1 MPVHIIPFQS
11 HLSQALPTVVGNVD
25 YQIFRQQLDR
35 VNQLLYQCEVENQFI
50 LVSMDRWLNQGVK
63 TARHISVKQQLNF
76 QQHSRKALR
85 CNIARILT
93 DESFRD
99 FSARLADSP
108 VLQKFCLLDN
118 LEVIRVPGKSTL
130 QRYNN
135 WLPAS
140 LMREIINPFLKQAGI
155 NANLAEPL
163 DLDAVFVDTTC
174 VKANIHFPV
183 DWVLLRDGT
192 RTLMKAV
199 ILIREQGLKHR
210 MDDPDQFM
218 REMNQLSITMTM
230 TRRKAGSKKN
240 RKKVLRQMKKM
251 VRRVEEHAKRHHALL
266 SQEWQKTQWT
276 EKQARQVMERI
287 DQVLKLLPKARK
299 QAHER
304 IIGDRAVK
312 NADKLLSLYETDVR
326 VIVRGKADAEIE
338 FGNTLYLAEN
348 RQGVIVDY
356 HLWRESAPAD
366 SKMVEESLNRIKEI
380 VGNDALP
387 QVRSLAADRGF
398 DSAKTRNSL
407 SAAGIYNGIC
417 PRSPAS
423 LKQRL
428 QEDRFVDCQRRRS
441 QTEARIGI
449 FKNRFLG
456 RPLRTKGFERRELAV
471 AWGVLAHNLWVIA
484 RLPLREE
491 AATEPK
497 AA

>member
-1 MPVHIIPFQS
+1 MTVNIIPFQI
-11 HLSQALPTVVGNVD
+11 HLSPALPTVVGNVD
-25 YQIFRQQLDR
+25 YHIFRQQLDR
-35 VNQLLYQCEVENQFI
+35 VNQLLHQCDVENQFV
-50 LVSMDRWLNQGVK
+50 LLSTEQWLKQGVNHV
-63 TARHISVKQQLNF
+63 RHINGKQQRIF

-108 VLQKFCLLDN
+108 VLQKFCLLDSIP
-118 LEVIRVPGKSTL
+118 VIKVPGKSTL

-135 WLPAS
+135 WLTAPA
-140 LMREIINPFLKQAGI
+140 MRKIINPLLKQAGI
-155 NANLAEPL
+155 NADLAEPL
-163 DLDAVFVDTTC
+163 DLDALFADTTC
-174 VKANIHFPV
+174 VKSNIHFPV

-210 MDDPDQFM
+210 MDDPEQFM
-218 REMNQLSITMTM
+218 REMNQLSIKMTM
-230 TRRKAGSKKN
+230 TRRKADSKKT
-240 RKKVLRQMKKM
+240 RKKVLRQMKKV
-251 VRRVEEHAKRHHALL
+251 VRRVEKHAKRHHELL
-266 SQEWQKTQWT
+266 SQEWQKTEWT
-276 EKQARQVMERI
+276 EKQAEQVLSRI
-287 DQVLKLLPKARK
+287 DQVLELLPKARK

-304 IIGDRAVK
+304 IIGERTVK
-312 NADKLLSLYETDVR
+312 SADKLLSLYETDAR

-356 HLWRESAPAD
+356 QLWRESAPAD
-366 SKMVEESLNRIKEI
+366 SKMVEECLKRIMEI
-380 VGNDALP
+380 TGNDALP
-387 QVRSLAADRGF
+387 QVKSFAADRGF

-407 SAAGIYNGIC
+407 SDAEIYNGIC
-417 PRSPAS
+417 PRSPAL

-428 QEDRFVDCQRRRS
+428 QEDRFVDCQQRRS

-449 FKNRFLG
+449 FKNMFLS
-456 RPLRTKGFERRELAV
+456 RPLRVKGFERRELAV

-484 RLPLREE
+484 RMPIRED

>member
-1 MPVHIIPFQS
+1 MTVNLIPFQI
-11 HLSQALPTVVGNVD
+11 HLSPALPTVVGNVD
-25 YQIFRQQLDR
+25 YHIFRQQLDR
-35 VNQLLYQCEVENQFI
+35 INQLLHQCDVENQFV
-50 LVSMDRWLNQGVK
+50 LLSTEQWLKQGANHV
-63 TARHISVKQQLNF
+63 RPINGKQQLIF

-118 LEVIRVPGKSTL
+118 LPVIKVPGKSTL

-135 WLPAS
+135 WLPAPA
-140 LMREIINPFLKQAGI
+140 MRKIINPLLEQAGI
-155 NANLAEPL
+155 DADLAEPL
-163 DLDAVFVDTTC
+163 DLDAWFADTTC
-174 VKANIHFPV
+174 LKANIHFPV

-210 MDDPDQFM
+210 MDDPEQFM
-218 REMNQLSITMTM
+218 REMNQLSIKMTM
-230 TRRKAGSKKN
+230 TRRKADSKRT

-251 VRRVEEHAKRHHALL
+251 VRRVEKHAKRHHELL
-266 SQEWQKTQWT
+266 SGEWQKTEWT
-276 EKQARQVMERI
+276 EKQAEQVLSRI
-287 DQVLKLLPKARK
+287 DRVLELLPKARK

-304 IIGDRAVK
+304 IIGERTVK
-312 NADKLLSLYETDVR
+312 NADKMLSLYETDAR

-356 HLWRESAPAD
+356 QLWRESAPAD
-366 SKMVEESLNRIKEI
+366 SKMVEESLKRITEI
-380 VGNDALP
+380 TGNDALP
-387 QVRSLAADRGF
+387 QVRSFAADRGF

-407 SAAGIYNGIC
+407 SDAGIYNGIC

-428 QEDRFVDCQRRRS
+428 QEDRFVDCQLRRS

-449 FKNRFLG
+449 FKNKFLS
-456 RPLRTKGFERRELAV
+456 RPLRAKGFERRELAV

-484 RLPLREE
+484 RMPIRED